1 MFEERTYAATG
12 RRDWLKGVVLVLAVI
27 VLAILT
33 LACEDPDPA
42 IQEHDSEAHSAP
54 APESEHAAGE
64 MAAGEMAPEEM
75 MIDSRKQQLIG
86 VTYGTV
92 VRRDVDQTI
101 RAVGVVAYDEKRLT
115 DVTLKFGGWIE
126 DLYVDETGELVKKGQ
141 ELFTLYS
148 PELIS
153 TQEDY
158 LTAYDHFHRIKD
170 SENREAIEGAGRL
183 LSASRQ
189 RLGYWDIEEVHWKDL
204 ERDRKVLRALPIH
217 SPASGYVIEKDDVA
231 GAHVPAGR
239 RLYRLA
245 DLDRVWVLAD
255 IYEYEL
261 PQVAV
266 GQHVE
271 VTLSYLPGEAF
282 QGKVTYVYPYLQA
295 NERTVKIRIELTNP
309 GHRLKEGMYADV
321 TLSSRRADVLM
332 VPTAA
337 VIDSGTRQIVFLD
350 LGDGRFEPRAVKL
363 GARFD
368 DGYEI
373 LEGIEVGDRIVTSAN
388 FLIDSESQLAA
399 GMGQMQH

>member
-1 MFEERTYAATG
+1 MLEEKTIAGTG
-12 RRDWLKGVVLVLAVI
+12 HRDRLKGVFLALAVI
-27 VLAILT
+27 VLAILV
-33 LACEDPDPA
+33 LACENPDSA
-42 IQEHDSEAHSAP
+42 NQEHDANAHP
-54 APESEHAAGE
+54 ANTSESEHGAGE
-64 MAAGEMAPEEM
+64 MAAGET

-101 RAVGVVAYDEKRLT
+101 RAVGVVAYDEKSLT
-115 DVTLKFGGWIE
+115 DVTLKFSGWIE
-126 DLYVDETGELVKKGQ
+126 DLYVDESGMLVKKGQ

-148 PELIS
+148 PALIS

-158 LTAYDHFHRIKD
+158 LTAFDHYHRIKD
-170 SENREAIEGAGRL
+170 SQHREAVEGAGRL
-183 LSASRQ
+183 LDSARQ
-189 RLGYWDIEEVHWKDL
+189 RLQYWDIEEVHWKDL

-217 SPASGYVIEKDDVA
+217 SPAPGFVIEKDVIA
-231 GAHVPAGR
+231 GSHVSAGQ

-261 PQVAV
+261 PQIAV
-266 GQHVE
+266 GQNAE
-271 VTLSYLPGEAF
+271 VTLSYLPGEKLR
-282 QGKVTYVYPYLQA
+282 GKITYIYPYLEA
-295 NERTVKIRIELTNP
+295 AERTVKIRVELGNP
-309 GHRLKEGMYADV
+309 GHQLKPGMYADV
-321 TLSSRRADVLM
+321 ALSSRRTEVLM

-337 VIDSGTRQIVFLD
+337 VIDSGTRQVVFLD
-350 LGDGRFEPRAVKL
+350 LGDGRFEPRAVAL
-363 GARFD
+363 GERFD

-373 LEGIEVGDRIVTSAN
+373 LEGLEVGDRIVTSAN